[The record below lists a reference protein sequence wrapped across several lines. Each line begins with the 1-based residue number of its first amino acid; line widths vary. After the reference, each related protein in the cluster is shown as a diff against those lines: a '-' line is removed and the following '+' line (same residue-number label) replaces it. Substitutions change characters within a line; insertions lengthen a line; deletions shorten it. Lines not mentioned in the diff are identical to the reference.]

1 MNLAGGYINDAN
13 TPLVRNTGT
22 IRRTAAAD
30 VQIYAPIDNDGR
42 VENVTLAGGGS
53 GSTGEFSGV
62 RFIDNVTF
70 ELSEGAK
77 LIGTTLAGATL
88 NATGTVTASGTT
100 LLSSGT
106 LGGTGTTVLS
116 GPTTWSGGAM
126 SGAGTTRVTGTLT
139 HTAAN
144 TALSAGRV
152 LLVEGTLDSSR
163 AINGSGGAAIRVTG
177 TYKGTGSTTAAVDN
191 DGLVQGIE
199 LGGGGK
205 DTSTGEFSGATLKA
219 GTFERGRQALRR
231 RGHHGRDGQRHRER
245 RRRQAA
251 RPARSAP
258 RPT

>member
-1 MNLAGGYINDAN
+1 
-13 TPLVRNTGT
+13 
-22 IRRTAAAD
+22 
-30 VQIYAPIDNDGR
+30 
-42 VENVTLAGGGS
+42 GS

-70 ELSEGAK
+70 ELSEGSK

-144 TALSAGRV
+144 TELSAE
-152 LLVEGTLDSSR
+152 L
-163 AINGSGGAAIRVTG
+163 GAA
-177 TYKGTGSTTAAVDN
+177 
-191 DGLVQGIE
+191 
-199 LGGGGK
+199 
-205 DTSTGEFSGATLKA
+205 
-219 GTFERGRQALRR
+219 
-231 RGHHGRDGQRHRER
+231 RHWR
-245 RRRQAA
+245 
-251 RPARSAP
+251 ARSS
-258 RPT
+258 